1 MPTWFITGCST
12 GFGRELAKAVLA
24 RGWNAVVTARDPAS
38 VADIVADYSDT
49 AISAPLD
56 VRDKGQ
62 IGEAVSAAVERF
74 GTIDVLVNNAGYGY
88 RAALEEAEEDEI
100 RRLFD
105 TNVFG
110 VIDVTRAVLPI
121 MRRQRSGHIVNI
133 SSVAGRVANPGS
145 SLYSATKFAVNGLS
159 KGLAK
164 EVKPLGIKVTIV
176 EPSGFRTDFAGRSI
190 RETKRPMEE
199 YADTAGKFRAT
210 TAAQHGKQPGD
221 PVRAAEAIIKAVQQA
236 EPPLHL
242 LLGVNAV
249 ERTRAELE
257 ERMAELKA
265 WEDISRGA
273 DFPAG

>member
-221 PVRAAEAIIKAVQQA
+221 PARAAEAIIKAVQQA

>member
-12 GFGRELAKAVLA
+12 GFGREIAKAVLA
-24 RGWNAVVTARDPAS
+24 RGWNAVVTARNSAS
-38 VADIVADYSDT
+38 VADIVADCPDT
-49 AISAPLD
+49 ALAASLD
-56 VRDKGQ
+56 VTDKSQ
-62 IGEAVSAAVERF
+62 IAWAVSAAVERF

-88 RAALEEAEEDEI
+88 RAALEEAEDDEI
-100 RRLFD
+100 RHLFD
-105 TNVFG
+105 VNVFG

-133 SSVAGRVANPGS
+133 SSIAGRVANPGS

-164 EVKPLGIKVTIV
+164 EVQPLGIKVTIV
-176 EPSGFRTDFAGRSI
+176 EPSAFRTDFAGRSI

-199 YADTAGKFRAT
+199 YAETAGKFRAT
-210 TAAQHGKQPGD
+210 TAARQGKQPGD

-265 WEDISRGA
+265 WEGVSRGA
-273 DFPAG
+273 DFPAA